1 MTNLNHEF
9 KLIDLYKNT
18 DKHSLIGQLWGNPP
32 SARYEALAKNFRPV
46 FEKIKQGALLR
57 EQQHILPHEQLQW
70 LKQVGFTRLRLPKAY
85 HGFEATIP
93 ELFALLVELAEAD
106 ANLPQILRVHFG
118 FSEELLLSKDT
129 TFQKKWLHRLANN
142 EVVGSGWSEGG
153 SESQQQFQTHIYK
166 DERGRLKVSGKKYYT
181 TGSLFADWV
190 DVGVTDLQGKSAS
203 VLVSRHHEGVSIV
216 DDWNGFGQQL
226 TASGSAI
233 FHAVE
238 IDASDVLPDA
248 IRFKYSAAY
257 YQLVQLAII
266 VGLGRGL
273 TQQLSQTV
281 QQRTRNYSHANANYS
296 RDDAQVLQVVGK
308 VRGATYTAGI
318 IVEKSAEAL
327 QRAFIAG
334 LATSLQAEAEQNAI
348 VELETAQAQTVVTD
362 LLLNASTIAF
372 DALGASAIDKK
383 HGLDRYWRNIRT
395 LSSHN
400 PRIYKDRI
408 VGDFS
413 VNGHLP
419 PYQWRIGNIE
429 SLKAS

>member
-1 MTNLNHEF
+1 MTHLNPEFNFTNLYV
-9 KLIDLYKNT
+9 KT
-18 DKHSLIGQLWGNPP
+18 DQHSLIGQLWGNPP
-32 SARYEALAKNFRPV
+32 SERYEELARQFRPT
-46 FEKIKQGALLR
+46 FLKIKQGALHR

-70 LKQVGFTRLRLPKAY
+70 LKQVGFTRLRLPKTYGGAD
-85 HGFEATIP
+85 ATIP

-118 FSEELLLSKDT
+118 FSEELLLSKDEV
-129 TFQKKWLHRLANN
+129 FKHKWLQRLANN

-153 SESQQQFQTHIYK
+153 NEPQQQFKTHIYK
-166 DERGRLKVSGKKYYT
+166 DDQGRLKVSGKKYYT

-190 DVGVTDLQGKSAS
+190 DVGITDLQGQSAS
-203 VLVSRHHEGVSIV
+203 VLVNRHHEGVSIV

-233 FHAVE
+233 FHAVHVE
-238 IDASDVLPDA
+238 ETDVLPDA
-248 IRFKYSAAY
+248 VRFKYSAAY

-273 TQQLSQTV
+273 TQQLSQAV
-281 QQRTRNYSHANANYS
+281 QKRTRNYSHANANYS

-308 VRGATYTAGI
+308 VRSATYTSGV
-318 IVEKSAEAL
+318 IVEKSAQAL

-334 LATSLQAEAEQNAI
+334 LATDLQAEAEQNAL
-348 VELETAQAQTVVTD
+348 VELETAQAQTIVTD

-383 HGLDRYWRNIRT
+383 NGLDRYWRNIRT
-395 LSSHN
+395 LASHN

-413 VNGHLP
+413 VNGTLP
-419 PYQWRIGNIE
+419 PYQWRIGHIE